1 MLLLN
6 MINNNE
12 LIDQIKLYNKFL
24 NSDSVNKAYN
34 FALEAHQN
42 QKREEG
48 VPYIIHPV
56 AVAKILTDLKLDSAT
71 ITTGLLHD
79 TIEDTKETY
88 ESVKKEFG
96 EEVANLVDG
105 VTKISALED
114 KASIDSK
121 AENFRK
127 LILATS
133 KDIRVL
139 LVKLADRLHNMR
151 TIHFLKDKD
160 KIIRKA
166 KETME
171 IYAPLADRM
180 GMNRIRDELEDLSF
194 SVLNKPA
201 RDLIL
206 ERLKFIK
213 NNRDDTFKSISLDL
227 IELLKSNGINAT
239 ITGREKTP
247 FSIWRKIQNKKISL
261 EQLTDIIGFRIV
273 VKNIEDCY
281 KALGIFHSKFSTIP
295 GKFKDYISTPKINKY
310 KSIHTSVIGPKKNR
324 IEIQI
329 RTFEMQEFAERGIAS
344 HWKYKSSEKFS
355 ELSWKEYDWLRDL
368 VEIIETGNS
377 PEHYY
382 EFTKLQMFQDNVF
395 CFTPEG
401 AVIKL
406 PMKAT
411 PIDFAYA
418 VHTKIGNSAIGCLV
432 NGQDTTLQT
441 TLKNG
446 DLVKIETSK
455 NASPSLHWLSSS
467 KTGKARAAIRRYW
480 QDKSLENT
488 NLIEKNYSS
497 TIEVDLPH
505 EPGALGNICSLIGLN
520 KGNIINVELL
530 DRREDYLKFSFDL
543 QIKDLKNFT
552 NLISQIKQSNLKFRI
567 IRHKQ
572 KKNAF
577 IKRIFDNFKRN

>member
-1 MLLLN
+1 
-6 MINNNE
+6 MINNSE
-12 LIDQIKLYNKFL
+12 LISKIKSYNKFV
-24 NSDSVNKAYN
+24 NSKSLNKAYE
-34 FALEAHQN
+34 FALNAHQN

-56 AVAKILTDLKLDSAT
+56 AVASILTDLKLDSAT

-79 TIEDTKETY
+79 TIEDTNVTY
-88 ESVKKEFG
+88 DNVKKEFG
-96 EEVANLVDG
+96 EEVAKLVDG

-114 KASIDSK
+114 KASENSK

-139 LVKLADRLHNMR
+139 LVKIADRLHNMR
-151 TIHFLKDKD
+151 TIHFMKDKE

-201 RDLIL
+201 RELIL
-206 ERLKFIK
+206 DRLKFIK
-213 NNRDDTFKSISLDL
+213 SNREDTFKIIAADL
-227 IELLKSNGINAT
+227 IELLKQNGIHAN

-261 EQLTDIIGFRIV
+261 EQLTDIIGFRILV
-273 VKNIEDCY
+273 NSVDDCY
-281 KALGIFHSKFSTIP
+281 KTLGVFHSKFSAIP

-310 KSIHTSVIGPKKNR
+310 RSIHTSIIGPKKNR

-329 RTFEMQEFAERGIAS
+329 RTNEMNEFAERGIAS

-355 ELSWKEYDWLRDL
+355 DLSWKEYDWLRDL

-382 EFTKLQMFQDNVF
+382 EFTKLQMFQENVF
-395 CFTPEG
+395 CFTPKG

-406 PMKAT
+406 PKNAT

-418 VHTKIGNSAIGCLV
+418 VHTKIGDSAIGCNI
-432 NGQDTTLQT
+432 NGRETPLQSDI
-441 TLKNG
+441 KNG
-446 DLVKIETSK
+446 DMIKIITSK
-455 NASPSLHWLSSS
+455 NASPSLHWLSSA
-467 KTGKARAAIRRYW
+467 KTGKARASIKRYW
-480 QDKSLENT
+480 QDKSLEGSKAK
-488 NLIEKNYSS
+488 EKIYTS
-497 TIEVDLPH
+497 TIVVDLPH
-505 EPGALGNICSLIGLN
+505 KPGALGDISSLIGIN
-520 KGNIINVELL
+520 KGNILNVEMLKQKK
-530 DRREDYLKFSFDL
+530 DYLQFSFDL

-552 NLISQIKQSNLKFRI
+552 NLISQIKQNDFNFKI
-567 IRHKQ
+567 VRHKE

-577 IKRIFDNFKRN
+577 IRRILKNFKRN

>member
-1 MLLLN
+1 

-12 LIDQIKLYNKFL
+12 LIDQIKTYNKFL
-24 NSDSVNKAYN
+24 NIETVNKAYN

-48 VPYIIHPV
+48 VPYIFHPV
-56 AVAKILTDLKLDSAT
+56 AVAKILTELKLDSAT

-79 TIEDTKETY
+79 TIEDTKVTY
-88 ESVKKEFG
+88 DSVKEEFG

-105 VTKISALED
+105 VTKISALEN
-114 KASIDSK
+114 KAASDSK

-151 TIHFLKDKD
+151 TIQFVKDKN

-194 SVLNKPA
+194 SVLNQQA
-201 RDLIL
+201 RDLIN
-206 ERLKFIK
+206 ERLNFIK
-213 NNRDDTFKSISLDL
+213 NNRDDTFKSIS
-227 IELLKSNGINAT
+227 IELIDLLKKNGIDAT
-239 ITGREKTP
+239 IAGREKTP

-261 EQLTDIIGFRIV
+261 EQLTDIIGFRII
-273 VKNIEDCY
+273 VKNVEECY
-281 KALGIFHSKFSTIP
+281 KTLGIFHSKFSTIP
-295 GKFKDYISTPKINKY
+295 GKFKDYISTPKINNY

-329 RTFEMQEFAERGIAS
+329 RTFEMHEFAERGIAS

-355 ELSWKEYDWLRDL
+355 DLSWKEYDWLRDL

-382 EFTKLQMFQDNVF
+382 EFTKLQMFQENVF
-395 CFTPEG
+395 CFTPKG
-401 AVIKL
+401 SVIKL
-406 PMKAT
+406 PKLAT

-418 VHTKIGNSAIGCLV
+418 VHTKIGNSAIGSHV
-432 NGQDTTLQT
+432 NGREVTLQT
-441 TLKNG
+441 ILKNG
-446 DLVKIETSK
+446 DMVKIQTSK
-455 NASPSLHWLSSS
+455 NASPSLHWLSSA

-480 QDKSLENT
+480 QDKSTEIDKKN
-488 NLIEKNYSS
+488 EKNYSS

-505 EPGALGNICSLIGLN
+505 KPGALGDICSLIGLN
-520 KGNIINVELL
+520 KGNIINVDILKRNKE
-530 DRREDYLKFSFDL
+530 YLKFSFDL

-552 NLISQIKQSNLKFRI
+552 NLISQIKQNNLNFKI

-577 IKRIFDNFKRN
+577 IRRIFENFKKN

>member
-1 MLLLN
+1 
-6 MINNNE
+6 MINNNQ
-12 LIDQIKLYNKFL
+12 LINEIKSYNRFL
-24 NSDSVNKAYN
+24 NVDKVNKAFS

-42 QKREEG
+42 QKRDEG

-79 TIEDTKETY
+79 TIEDTKVTY

-96 EEVANLVDG
+96 EEVANLVEG
-105 VTKISALED
+105 VTKISALEN
-114 KASIDSK
+114 KASSDSK

-151 TIHFLKDKD
+151 TIQFLKDKD
-160 KIIRKA
+160 KSIRKA

-201 RDLIL
+201 RDLIIKRL
-206 ERLKFIK
+206 EFIK
-213 NNRDDTFKSISLDL
+213 NNRDDTFKSISLEL
-227 IELLKSNGINAT
+227 IELLKVNGIDAK
-239 ITGREKTP
+239 IAGREKTP
-247 FSIWRKIQNKKISL
+247 FSIWRKIQNKKVSL
-261 EQLTDIIGFRIV
+261 EQLTDIIGFRVIV
-273 VKNIEDCY
+273 KTTEDCY
-281 KALGIFHSKFSTIP
+281 KTLGVFHSKFSTIP

-310 KSIHTSVIGPKKNR
+310 KSIHTSVIGPRKNR

-329 RTFEMQEFAERGIAS
+329 RTPEMNEFAERGIAA

-355 ELSWKEYDWLRDL
+355 DLSWKEYDWLRDL
-368 VEIIETGNS
+368 VEIIETGNN

-382 EFTKLQMFQDNVF
+382 EFTKLQMFQENVF
-395 CFTPEG
+395 CFTPKG

-406 PMKAT
+406 PRLAT

-418 VHTKIGNSAIGCLV
+418 VHTKIGNSTISCSI
-432 NGQDTTLQT
+432 NGQESSLQNI
-441 TLKNG
+441 LKNG
-446 DLVKIETSK
+446 DMVTIVTSK
-455 NASPSLHWLSSS
+455 NASPSLHWLSSA

-480 QDKSLENT
+480 QDKSQE
-488 NLIEKNYSS
+488 IDKIVKKNYTS

-520 KGNIINVELL
+520 KGNIVNVDILE
-530 DRREDYLKFSFDL
+530 RNEKYLKFSFDL

-552 NLISQIKQSNLKFRI
+552 NLISQIKQSNLNFRI

-572 KKNAF
+572 KKNAL
-577 IKRIFDNFKRN
+577 IRRIFENFKRN

>member
-1 MLLLN
+1 
-6 MINNNE
+6 MIDNNE
-12 LIDQIKLYNKFL
+12 LIDQIKSYNRFL
-24 NSDSVNKAYN
+24 NSESLTKAYK
-34 FALEAHQN
+34 FALDAHKN
-42 QKREEG
+42 QKRDEG

-71 ITTGLLHD
+71 IITGLLHD
-79 TIEDTKETY
+79 TIEDTMATY

-105 VTKISALED
+105 VTKISALET
-114 KASIDSK
+114 KASTVSK

-151 TIHFLKDKD
+151 TIQFVKDND
-160 KIIRKA
+160 KTIRIA

-180 GMNRIRDELEDLSF
+180 GMNTIRDELEDLSF

-206 ERLKFIK
+206 ERLQFIK
-213 NNRDDTFKSISLDL
+213 NNRDDTFKSIS
-227 IELLKSNGINAT
+227 IELIKLLKNNGISAN

-247 FSIWRKIQNKKISL
+247 FSIWRKIQNKKVSL
-261 EQLTDIIGFRIV
+261 EQLTDIIGFRII

-281 KALGIFHSKFSTIP
+281 KTLGIFHSKFSTIP

-310 KSIHTSVIGPKKNR
+310 KSIHTSVIGPRKNR

-329 RTFEMQEFAERGIAS
+329 RTLEMNEFAERGIAS

-355 ELSWKEYDWLRDL
+355 DLSWKEYDWLRDL

-382 EFTKLQMFQDNVF
+382 EFTKLQMFQENVF
-395 CFTPEG
+395 CFTPKG

-406 PMKAT
+406 PMDAT

-418 VHTKIGNSAIGCLV
+418 VHTKIGNSAISCSV
-432 NGQDTTLQT
+432 NGTEKTLQNI
-441 TLKNG
+441 LKNG
-446 DLVKIETSK
+446 DMVKINTSK
-455 NASPSLHWLSSS
+455 NSSPSLHWLSSA

-488 NLIEKNYSS
+488 KNIKKNYSS

-505 EPGALGNICSLIGLN
+505 KPGALGNICHLIGLN
-520 KGNIINVELL
+520 KGNIINVELVERK
-530 DRREDYLKFSFDL
+530 DDYYKFSLDL

-552 NLISQIKQSNLKFRI
+552 NLISQIKQSNLNFKI

-577 IKRIFDNFKRN
+577 ITRIFENFKRN

>member
-1 MLLLN
+1 
-6 MINNNE
+6 MINNTE
-12 LIDQIKLYNKFL
+12 LINKIKSYNKFL
-24 NSDSVNKAYN
+24 NSESLNKAYN
-34 FALEAHQN
+34 FALNAHQN
-42 QKREEG
+42 QKRDEG

-56 AVAKILTDLKLDSAT
+56 AVANILSDLKLDSAT

-79 TIEDTKETY
+79 TIEDTNVTY
-88 ESVKKEFG
+88 ETVKKEFG

-105 VTKISALED
+105 VTKLSALED
-114 KASIDSK
+114 KASNNSK

-151 TIHFLKDKD
+151 TINFVKDKE
-160 KIIRKA
+160 KIVRKA

-206 ERLKFIK
+206 NRLKFIK
-213 NNRDDTFKSISLDL
+213 SNREDTFKIIAAEL
-227 IELLKSNGINAT
+227 IELLKSGGIKAK
-239 ITGREKTP
+239 IAGREKTP

-261 EQLTDIIGFRIV
+261 EQLTDIIGFRILV
-273 VKNIEDCY
+273 TNIDDCY
-281 KALGIFHSKFSTIP
+281 KALGIFHSRFSAIP

-310 KSIHTSVIGPKKNR
+310 RSIHTSIIGPKKNR

-329 RTFEMQEFAERGIAS
+329 RTDEMHEFAERGIAS

-382 EFTKLQMFQDNVF
+382 EFTKLQMFQENVF
-395 CFTPEG
+395 CFTPKG

-406 PMKAT
+406 PKNAT

-418 VHTKIGNSAIGCLV
+418 VHTKIGDSAIGCNI
-432 NGQDTTLQT
+432 NGRESTLQT
-441 TLKNG
+441 NLNNG
-446 DLVKIETSK
+446 DMIEILTSK

-467 KTGKARAAIRRYW
+467 KTGKARASIRRYW
-480 QDKSLENT
+480 QDKSLET
-488 NLIEKNYSS
+488 NKPKEKNYTS
-497 TIEVDLPH
+497 TIIVDLPH
-505 EPGALGNICSLIGLN
+505 KPGVLGNISTLIGMN
-520 KGNIINVELL
+520 KGNILNVEMLKKKK
-530 DRREDYLKFSFDL
+530 DYLQFSFDL
-543 QIKDLKNFT
+543 QFKDLKNFT
-552 NLISQIKQSNLKFRI
+552 NLISQIKQNNFNFKI

-577 IKRIFDNFKRN
+577 IRRIFENFKRN

>member
-1 MLLLN
+1 
-6 MINNNE
+6 MIDNNQ
-12 LIDQIKLYNKFL
+12 LIDEIKSYNKFL
-24 NSDSVNKAYN
+24 NVDTVNKAYL

-79 TIEDTKETY
+79 TIEDTKVTY
-88 ESVKKEFG
+88 ESVKEEFG

-105 VTKISALED
+105 VTKISALEN
-114 KASIDSK
+114 KASSDSK

-151 TIHFLKDKD
+151 TIQFVKDKA

-201 RDLIL
+201 RDLIIQRL
-206 ERLKFIK
+206 EFIK
-213 NNRDDTFKSISLDL
+213 NNRDDTFKSISLEL
-227 IELLKSNGINAT
+227 IELLKINGVEAKIA
-239 ITGREKTP
+239 GREKTP
-247 FSIWRKIQNKKISL
+247 FSIWRKIQNKKVSL
-261 EQLTDIIGFRIV
+261 EQLTDIIGFRIL
-273 VKNIEDCY
+273 VKTTEECY
-281 KALGIFHSKFSTIP
+281 KTLGIFHSKFSTIP

-310 KSIHTSVIGPKKNR
+310 KSIHTSVIGPRKNR

-329 RTFEMQEFAERGIAS
+329 RTLEMHEFAERGIAS
-344 HWKYKSSEKFS
+344 HWKYKSSEKS
-355 ELSWKEYDWLRDL
+355 SDLSWKEYDWLRDL
-368 VEIIETGNS
+368 VEIIETGNN

-395 CFTPEG
+395 CFSPKG
-401 AVIKL
+401 SVIKL
-406 PMKAT
+406 PRLAT

-418 VHTKIGNSAIGCLV
+418 VHTKIGNSAISCLV
-432 NGQDTTLQT
+432 NGQESSLQSI
-441 TLKNG
+441 LKNG
-446 DLVKIETSK
+446 DMITIVTSK
-455 NASPSLHWLSSS
+455 NASPSLHWLSSA

-480 QDKSLENT
+480 QDKSQEINKVT
-488 NLIEKNYSS
+488 KKNYTS

-520 KGNIINVELL
+520 KGNIVNVDILKRKEK
-530 DRREDYLKFSFDL
+530 YLKFSFDL

-552 NLISQIKQSNLKFRI
+552 NLISQIKQSNLNFKI

-577 IKRIFDNFKRN
+577 IKRIFENFKRN

>member
-1 MLLLN
+1 
-6 MINNNE
+6 MINNIE
-12 LIDQIKLYNKFL
+12 LIDKIKSYNKFL
-24 NSDSVNKAYN
+24 NSKSLSKAYN
-34 FALEAHQN
+34 FALDAHQN

-48 VPYIIHPV
+48 VPYIIHPL
-56 AVAKILTDLKLDSAT
+56 AVANILTELKLDSAT

-79 TIEDTKETY
+79 TIEDTNVTY
-88 ESVKKEFG
+88 ETVKKEFG

-105 VTKISALED
+105 VTKLSALEE
-114 KASIDSK
+114 KASDNSK

-151 TIHFLKDKD
+151 TIHFVKDKE

-206 ERLKFIK
+206 DRLKFIK
-213 NNRDDTFKSISLDL
+213 SNREDTFKLIAAELIDL
-227 IELLKSNGINAT
+227 LVANGVQAK

-261 EQLTDIIGFRIV
+261 EQLTDIIGFRILV
-273 VKNIEDCY
+273 NNIEDCY
-281 KALGIFHSKFSTIP
+281 KTLGIFHSKFPAIP
-295 GKFKDYISTPKINKY
+295 GKFKDYISTPKINNY
-310 KSIHTSVIGPKKNR
+310 KSIHTSIIGPKKNR
-324 IEIQI
+324 IEIQV
-329 RTFEMQEFAERGIAS
+329 RTNEMNEFAERGIAS

-368 VEIIETGNS
+368 VEIIENGSS
-377 PEHYY
+377 PEHYF

-395 CFTPEG
+395 CFTPKG

-406 PMKAT
+406 PKNAT

-418 VHTKIGNSAIGCLV
+418 VHTKIGDSAIACNV
-432 NGQDTTLQT
+432 NGRESTLQT
-441 TLKNG
+441 DLKNG
-446 DLVKIETSK
+446 DMVEIVTSK

-467 KTGKARAAIRRYW
+467 KTGKARSSIKRYW
-480 QDKSLENT
+480 QDKTSKDLKSK
-488 NLIEKNYSS
+488 EKNYTS
-497 TIEVDLPH
+497 TIVVDLPH
-505 EPGALGNICSLIGLN
+505 QPGALGNISSLIGIN
-520 KGNIINVELL
+520 EGNILNVELL
-530 DRREDYLKFSFDL
+530 EKKKDYLQFSFDI
-543 QIKDLKNFT
+543 QVKDLKNFT
-552 NLISQIKQSNLKFRI
+552 NLISQIKQNNLNFKI
-567 IRHKQ
+567 IRHKE

-577 IKRIFDNFKRN
+577 IRRIFENFKRN

>member
-1 MLLLN
+1 

-12 LIDQIKLYNKFL
+12 LINEIKSYNKFL
-24 NSDSVNKAYN
+24 NSESLNKAYN

-42 QKREEG
+42 QKRDEG

-79 TIEDTKETY
+79 TIEDTKVTY

-105 VTKISALED
+105 VTKISALET
-114 KASIDSK
+114 KASADSK

-151 TIHFLKDKD
+151 TLHFVKDKD

-206 ERLKFIK
+206 ERLSFIK
-213 NNRDDTFKSISLDL
+213 NNREDTFKSVSVEF
-227 IELLKSNGINAT
+227 IELLKNNGINAT

-261 EQLTDIIGFRIV
+261 EQLTDIIGFRIIV
-273 VKNIEDCY
+273 NNIEDCY
-281 KALGIFHSKFSTIP
+281 KTLGIFHSKFSTIP

-310 KSIHTSVIGPKKNR
+310 KSIHTSVIGPRKNR

-329 RTFEMQEFAERGIAS
+329 RTSDMHEFAERGIAS

-355 ELSWKEYDWLRDL
+355 DLSWREYDWLRDL

-382 EFTKLQMFQDNVF
+382 EFTKLQMFQENVF
-395 CFTPEG
+395 CFTPKG
-401 AVIKL
+401 SVIKL
-406 PMKAT
+406 PMHAT

-418 VHTKIGNSAIGCLV
+418 VHTKIGDSAIGCSV
-432 NGQDTTLQT
+432 NGTEKTLQNI
-441 TLKNG
+441 LKNG

-455 NASPSLHWLSSS
+455 NASPSLHWLSSA

-488 NLIEKNYSS
+488 KNIEKNYSS

-505 EPGALGNICSLIGLN
+505 KPGALGNICHLIGLN
-520 KGNIINVELL
+520 KGNIINVELVERK
-530 DRREDYLKFSFDL
+530 DEYYKFSLDL

-552 NLISQIKQSNLKFRI
+552 NLISQIKQTNLNFKI
-567 IRHKQ
+567 IRHKE

-577 IKRIFDNFKRN
+577 IRRIFENFKRN

>member
-1 MLLLN
+1 

-12 LIDQIKLYNKFL
+12 LINEIKSYNKFL
-24 NSDSVNKAYN
+24 NHDSLNKAFK
-34 FALEAHQN
+34 FAIDAHQN
-42 QKREEG
+42 QKRDEG

-79 TIEDTKETY
+79 TIEDTKVTY
-88 ESVKKEFG
+88 ETVKKEFG

-114 KASIDSK
+114 KASSDSK

-151 TIHFLKDKD
+151 TIKFVKGKE
-160 KIIRKA
+160 KMIRKA

-194 SVLNKPA
+194 EILNKKA
-201 RDLIL
+201 RDLIQ

-213 NNRDDTFKSISLDL
+213 NNRDDNFKIISVEL
-227 IELLKSNGINAT
+227 INLLKDNGVTAKIA
-239 ITGREKTP
+239 GREKTP
-247 FSIWRKIQNKKISL
+247 FSIWRKMQNKKISL
-261 EQLTDIIGFRIV
+261 EQLTDIVGFRILLNSV
-273 VKNIEDCY
+273 QDCY
-281 KALGIFHSKFSTIP
+281 KTLGILHSKYSAVP

-310 KSIHTSVIGPKKNR
+310 KSIHTALIGPFKQR
-324 IEIQI
+324 IEVQI
-329 RTFEMQEFAERGIAS
+329 RTYEMHEFAERGIAS

-395 CFTPEG
+395 CFTPKG

-406 PMKAT
+406 PKNGT

-418 VHTKIGNSAIGCLV
+418 VHTKVGDTAIGCEI
-432 NGQDTTLQT
+432 NGKEMPVQT

-446 DLVKIETSK
+446 DMVKILTSS
-455 NASPSLHWLSSS
+455 NVSPSLHWLSSS
-467 KTGKARAAIRRYW
+467 KTGKARASIRKYW
-480 QDKSLENT
+480 QGRSNKQKDEKKVYNTSL
-488 NLIEKNYSS
+488 I
-497 TIEVDLPH
+497 IDLPH
-505 EPGALGNICSLIGLN
+505 NPGVLGEISTLIGLN
-520 KGNIINVELL
+520 KSNIVNIELL
-530 DRREDYLKFSFDL
+530 KRKEDYLQFSFDI

-552 NLISQIKQSNLKFRI
+552 NLISQIKQKDYKFKI
-567 IRHKQ
+567 VRHKN

-577 IKRIFDNFKRN
+577 LQRIFKNFKRS